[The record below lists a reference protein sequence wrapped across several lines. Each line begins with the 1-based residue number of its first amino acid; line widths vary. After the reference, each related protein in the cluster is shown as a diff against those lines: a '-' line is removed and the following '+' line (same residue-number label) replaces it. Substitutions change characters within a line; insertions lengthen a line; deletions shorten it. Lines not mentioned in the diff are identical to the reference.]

1 MFSFPF
7 SPFAVGSRGV
17 GSRGVICLP
26 RRTLAFGFA
35 FTFALVAPPSSTCVR
50 LKLDLAELLAI
61 SRGVIA
67 IGVEGTFCGVSA
79 QTVLSKLLACL

>member
-1 MFSFPF
+1 MLFSFPF
-7 SPFAVGSRGV
+7 SPFVVGSRGV
-17 GSRGVICLP
+17 GSRGVIRLP

-35 FTFALVAPPSSTCVR
+35 FTFALVAPPSSIG
-50 LKLDLAELLAI
+50 LKLDLAEFLAI

>member
-7 SPFAVGSRGV
+7 SPLAVGSRGV
-17 GSRGVICLP
+17 GSAVRVLP
-26 RRTLAFGFA
+26 RRTLAFAFA

-50 LKLDLAELLAI
+50 LKLDLAELLAF

-67 IGVEGTFCGVSA
+67 IGVKGTFWCVST

>member
-1 MFSFPF
+1 MLFFFPF

-17 GSRGVICLP
+17 GSRGVRRVLP
-26 RRTLAFGFA
+26 RRTLAIAFA
-35 FTFALVAPPSSTCVR
+35 FTFALVASPSSSCVR

-67 IGVEGTFCGVSA
+67 IGV
-79 QTVLSKLLACL
+79 

>member
-7 SPFAVGSRGV
+7 SSFAVGSRGG
-17 GSRGVICLP
+17 GSRGVIRVLP
-26 RRTLAFGFA
+26 RRTLVFAFA
-35 FTFALVAPPSSTCVR
+35 FTFALVAPPSSICVR

-67 IGVEGTFCGVSA
+67 IGV
-79 QTVLSKLLACL
+79 

>member
-1 MFSFPF
+1 MILFSFPF

-17 GSRGVICLP
+17 GSRGVIRVWP

-35 FTFALVAPPSSTCVR
+35 FTFIAPPSSSC

-67 IGVEGTFCGVSA
+67 IGVKGTFC
-79 QTVLSKLLACL
+79 

>member
-7 SPFAVGSRGV
+7 FPCAVGSRGV
-17 GSRGVICLP
+17 GRRGGIRLP

-35 FTFALVAPPSSTCVR
+35 FTFALVAPPSSIGVR
-50 LKLDLAELLAI
+50 LKLDLAKLLAI
-61 SRGVIA
+61 SGGVIA
-67 IGVEGTFCGVSA
+67 IGVEGTFCCVST

>member
-17 GSRGVICLP
+17 GSVVRVLP
-26 RRTLAFGFA
+26 RRTLAFAFA

-67 IGVEGTFCGVSA
+67 IGVEGTFCCVST